1 MHPILPE
8 LGEKIAGEIASYR
21 ELLAV
26 VEEERR
32 ILLSGDHQLLFATGE
47 KKLALAQRLLAQR
60 EARRELMGRIEIGGR
75 TTLRLDEFANL
86 LPPPERQVF
95 RDHTHTLA
103 TLAERLA
110 SQNEANQ
117 GFLREA
123 LDTVE
128 HILGIIT
135 RPRAAEPTAREDA
148 RRAGPAV
155 PASWPGRYSA
165 LPSIYSMM
173 DIARWALNS
182 STRQLDTVSHNVAN
196 VNTEGYS
203 RQEAVLATRSPEYAS
218 EGWYGR
224 GAMVDNVVQYV
235 DRLILERITDK
246 TSEREYYSALSTQL
260 SRIETLANEA
270 DDSGLGQMITEFFSA
285 WEEVAN
291 NPESTAVREV
301 LTETTSNLVS
311 RLQNL
316 MSDLQS
322 VDRDMDTYITD
333 ATEEA
338 NSICRRIAALNEQI
352 VAGEASGHTAN
363 DLRDERTNQLNSL
376 SELMDI
382 QWFEDAN
389 GAVTVIAGQGLTLV
403 ETSHPDANDVDPL
416 VFRTAEGTSESQLFW
431 RGTDVQLGSED
442 ITGGQIGAWLTMRE
456 TELPEAMDFLND
468 LSHNL
473 IAEVNLLHSQGA
485 GTELFSSVTGS
496 YASSSATTAFG
507 SASNDL
513 AYADLVKNGSF
524 DLWVYQDGTRRQYTI
539 GVTTD
544 DTMTSLVDKINL
556 AMGGG
561 VTPNT
566 NPTVNPVAS
575 LDSQNRLCLNA
586 SGGIEFGFANDTSQV
601 LAAVGVNTFFTG
613 SSATSIAINETI
625 TANVNHIAAGRLGDD
640 GEHATGDNSNAL
652 DLADLKDKD
661 TMNGGTQT
669 FNEAIISRSSSLGTK
684 VASAKSNYNFAETT
698 TDELLN
704 QRDTVS
710 SVNLDEE
717 MVNLIR
723 YQRSY
728 QMAAKMISVAD
739 SLLES
744 LLAIKN

>member
-1 MHPILPE
+1 
-8 LGEKIAGEIASYR
+8 
-21 ELLAV
+21 
-26 VEEERR
+26 
-32 ILLSGDHQLLFATGE
+32 
-47 KKLALAQRLLAQR
+47 
-60 EARRELMGRIEIGGR
+60 
-75 TTLRLDEFANL
+75 
-86 LPPPERQVF
+86 
-95 RDHTHTLA
+95 
-103 TLAERLA
+103 
-110 SQNEANQ
+110 
-117 GFLREA
+117 
-123 LDTVE
+123 
-128 HILGIIT
+128 
-135 RPRAAEPTAREDA
+135 
-148 RRAGPAV
+148 
-155 PASWPGRYSA
+155 
-165 LPSIYSMM
+165 MM